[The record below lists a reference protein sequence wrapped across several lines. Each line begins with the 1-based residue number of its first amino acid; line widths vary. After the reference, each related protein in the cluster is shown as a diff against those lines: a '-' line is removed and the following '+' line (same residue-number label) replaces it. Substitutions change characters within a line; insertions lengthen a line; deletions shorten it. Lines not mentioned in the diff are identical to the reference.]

1 MKKILSTI
9 ALVFA
14 ASALTGLAQDA
25 PSPVTP
31 SPGAA
36 QHEKHWKDGGHPGG
50 PMGAVLESLTPAERQ
65 QFMEARKKAE
75 ADPAVV
81 AAKEKAEA
89 AMKEAREAHKA
100 AMLKADPTIGP
111 ILEKIEAAMK
121 AQMPHHGEHGK
132 NAPQE

>member
-1 MKKILSTI
+1 MKKILTTI
-9 ALVFA
+9 AVVFA

-25 PSPVTP
+25 TSTATPAPS
-31 SPGAA
+31 AA
-36 QHEKHWKDGGHPGG
+36 QHEKHWKEGGHPGG
-50 PMGAVLESLTPAERQ
+50 PMGAILESLTPAERQ
-65 QFMEARKKAE
+65 QFQEARKKAE

-132 NAPQE
+132 NGPQE